1 VIADLAGL
9 AFALLICVAVWSEL
23 GRRK

>member
-9 AFALLICVAVWSEL
+9 AFALMICVAVWSEL